1 MDTKSTC
8 ETKMRCCGADTAPE
22 GQPKHMAWNS
32 MAEWYPKWVSP
43 GTAMVTFSLFGH
55 LGLLNPGSA
64 PMRVIETH
72 AGDAKAAGGLLP
84 TPAVGSY
91 TVTDFSPGML
101 EVAKAGVGEHA
112 TVVTANATALPF
124 SDASF
129 DRYLS
134 NLGMCC
140 TPDLTAKV
148 RTIWALFQC

>member
-1 MDTKSTC
+1 
-8 ETKMRCCGADTAPE
+8 MRLLLQALGANAKRERTLE
-22 GQPKHMAWNS
+22 GAL
-32 MAEWYPKWVSP
+32 ERWYPKWVSP

-101 EVAKAGVGEHA
+101 EVAKAGVGDHA
-112 TVVTANATALPF
+112 TVVTADATALPF
-124 SDASF
+124 PDASF

-140 TPDLTAKV
+140 THDLTAKV
-148 RTIWALFQC
+148 RTDSALFQC